1 MAITDHKINN
11 FLKKIVVLK
20 KKLQEKNK
28 QIENL
33 KASNDRLANQIV
45 FKKTE
50 KNTAEIDIDDLF
62 KTSEENF

>member
-33 KASNDRLANQIV
+33 KASNDRLANQNV

-50 KNTAEIDIDDLF
+50 KNTAEIDFDDLF
-62 KTSEENF
+62 KTSGENL